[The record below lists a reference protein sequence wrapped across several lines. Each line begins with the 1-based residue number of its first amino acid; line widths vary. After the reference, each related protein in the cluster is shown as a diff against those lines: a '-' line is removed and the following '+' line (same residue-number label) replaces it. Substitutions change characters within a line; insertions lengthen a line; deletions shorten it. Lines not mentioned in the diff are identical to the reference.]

1 MGNIS
6 AEALTVEQL
15 FRLGTFEPSRVQR
28 DYQWTSKECA
38 QLLQDIE
45 RALQQAGADPDP
57 LMPEA
62 ASAWAEEAIAA
73 EPDDYENLAPATAEP
88 IRVLPRHPRRRTP
101 PQIYYLGPMVLLR
114 RPQAKDAFYIYDGQ
128 QRFTTISI
136 MLAAVR
142 DLLREGDWQPVQEM
156 LRTTDA
162 GMRARL
168 QVPTPGGSLARITG
182 ALGGCSWPAKSGTRS
197 PADTCMYRAAT
208 LFLQEMRP
216 WSEAKLRAFV
226 DYLRTRTFVTA
237 TYVDDPALAHL
248 VFETANTRGKPLLP
262 GDILKG
268 HLVRV
273 VYEDRGSSAADDVA
287 QHWERTRRALGP
299 RFHNYLRAVDFAAH
313 GKPRGAELGD
323 DFLDEF
329 DGADRAE
336 AAAAFVAE
344 RLPRYMDAYLPTF
357 EHELGSKDRLSG
369 LNLAFRRLSFLRWRE
384 WEAVAMTLHG
394 RHRDNA
400 HRFETATKKLQR
412 VCYCFHLLGWHNRPN
427 SRARALSRA
436 IDQIDAGLN
445 PFKRWADKGV
455 VGALCVFHEQK
466 AQVRGALRAPITDER
481 EIYGPIVRW
490 IESLSWPQGVPP
502 KLYQDTSVE
511 HVLPRSHGAEWRDA
525 IPDETERERCKNLL
539 GNLCLLPAALNDS
552 LANQGPAAKRRALR
566 GVDPEL
572 FRGAH
577 DIASREVWDAVAIE
591 ERTERLARLAEAHLD
606 IAAATTAAAA
616 DTASDKL

>member
-1 MGNIS
+1 LPTIT

-15 FRLGTFEPSRVQR
+15 FQLGTFEPSRVQR

-38 QLLQDIE
+38 QLLQDLE

-57 LMPEA
+57 PTPEA
-62 ASAWAEEAIAA
+62 ANSGGEETDAA
-73 EPDDYENLAPATAEP
+73 APGDYENAAPATAEP
-88 IRVLPRHPRRRTP
+88 IRKLARPLRRRTP
-101 PQIYYLGPMVLLR
+101 PQNYYLGPMVLLR

-142 DLLREGDWQPVQEM
+142 DLLRDADWQPVQEM

-168 QVPTPGGSLARITG
+168 QVPTPGGGLARITG
-182 ALGGCSWPAKSGTRS
+182 ALGGCAWPAKSGTRS
-197 PADTCMYRAAT
+197 LADTCMYRAAT
-208 LFLQEMRP
+208 LFLNEMRP

-226 DYLRTRTFVTA
+226 DYLRKRTFVTA

-273 VYEDRGSSAADDVA
+273 VYEDRGSGAADEVA

-299 RFHNYLRAVDFAAH
+299 RFHNYLRAVDFVAH

-323 DFLDEF
+323 DFLEEF
-329 DGADRAE
+329 DGPDRAE
-336 AAAAFVAE
+336 AATAFVTTRLPDYLNDYQPIYEHEAPKKE
-344 RLPRYMDAYLPTF
+344 RLT
-357 EHELGSKDRLSG
+357 G
-369 LNLAFRRLSFLRWRE
+369 LQLAFRRLSFLRWRE
-384 WEAVAMTLHG
+384 WEAVAMAFHH
-394 RHRDNA
+394 RHKGDPQLFQSA
-400 HRFETATKKLQR
+400 IKKLQR

-427 SRARALSRA
+427 SRAHALSKA

-445 PFKRWADKGV
+445 PFKRWADRDTGV
-455 VGALCVFHEQK
+455 LGALCVFHEQK
-466 AQVRGALRAPITDER
+466 AQVRGALRAPLTDER
-481 EIYGPIVRW
+481 EVYGPVVRW
-490 IESLSWPQGVPP
+490 IESLDWPQGVPHR
-502 KLYQDTSVE
+502 LYHDTSVE
-511 HVLPRSHGAEWRDA
+511 HVLPRSHGAEWREA
-525 IPDETERERCKNLL
+525 IPDETERERCKNLI

-552 LANQGPAAKRRALR
+552 LANQGPAAKRKAFLET
-566 GVDPEL
+566 DAAI

-591 ERTERLARLAEAHLD
+591 ERTERLARIAEAHLD
-606 IAAATTAAAA
+606 IAPPVSAANPPA
-616 DTASDKL
+616 L